1 MIMYEIDSYQEGG
14 IKVIM
19 TTTSEARYDLH
30 LKDLYNQAV
39 SRLMAGIDPKADEAI
54 KALRAA
60 YPKRVKE
67 VTDALMTN
75 YTAEGIK
82 DFETSFRKGF
92 KKIGIWNN

>member
-1 MIMYEIDSYQEGG
+1 MIYEIGSYSEGG
-14 IKVIM
+14 IKVTM
-19 TTTSEARYDLH
+19 TTSSEARYDLY
-30 LKDLYNQAV
+30 LKELYEQAV

-60 YPKRVKE
+60 YPQRVKE

-92 KKIGIWNN
+92 KKIGVWTN